1 MSAKCS
7 PSSAP
12 RKGQTRATEEV
23 QTSAPVEVNPAAS
36 MRIGIDL
43 RLHAYAPGGI
53 SRYARR
59 LARAL
64 IDVISP
70 EQLILVSHRKEQAPL
85 TLPGARA
92 KAVWTPPHHP
102 LEKWSLGAELL
113 TSRLDILHSTDFIPP
128 VWGARRMVVT
138 IHDLNFLHYPEY
150 LTTEARRF
158 YNRQIS
164 WAVMRADGILVD
176 SIATQRDLAELL
188 HVSPKRVTVAH
199 LAADERFR
207 PVPDA
212 NVAPVLKRYELEKGY
227 LLFVGVWEP
236 RKNLPGLLDA
246 LAMLRRDGAGPTL
259 VIAGR
264 PGWLYGDIYAKI
276 QSLDLE
282 SCVRFIEAPGMDELV
297 ALYNGASVLVM
308 PSFYEGFGFPA
319 LEAMQCGTPVVVA
332 DRASLPEVVG
342 DAGLLID
349 PDDPS
354 TIWEACRRLLDD
366 PDLRAHHREV
376 GIRQARTFSWRST
389 AEKTLAAY
397 RAVI

>member
-1 MSAKCS
+1 MAK
-7 PSSAP
+7 A
-12 RKGQTRATEEV
+12 RTA
-23 QTSAPVEVNPAAS
+23 ALVEVNPVAS

-64 IDVISP
+64 TEVISP
-70 EQLILVSHRKEQAPL
+70 EQLTLISHHKEQDPL
-85 TLPGARA
+85 TLPGVRA

-128 VWGARRMVVT
+128 VWGARRLVVT
-138 IHDLNFLHYPEY
+138 VHDLNFLHYPDY
-150 LTTEARRF
+150 LTAEARRF

-176 SIATQRDLAELL
+176 SYATQQDLVDLL

-199 LAADERFR
+199 LAADEQFR

-212 NVAPVLKRYELEKGY
+212 MVTPVLNRLELDRGY

-246 LAMLRRDGAGPTL
+246 LAMLRSDGVCPTL

-264 PGWLYGDIYAKI
+264 PGWLYGEIYTKI
-276 QSLDLE
+276 QSLELE
-282 SCVRFIEAPGMDELV
+282 SCVRFVEAPGMDELV
-297 ALYNGASVLVM
+297 AMYNGASVLVM

-319 LEAMQCGTPVVVA
+319 LEAMQCGTPVVVS
-332 DRASLPEVVG
+332 DRARLPEVVG

-354 TIWEACRRLLDD
+354 TIAEACRRLLDD
-366 PDLRAHHREV
+366 PELRTHYREA
-376 GIRQARTFSWRST
+376 GIRQAQTFSWRAT
-389 AEKTLAAY
+389 AETTLAAY
-397 RAVI
+397 RTVM

>member
-1 MSAKCS
+1 M
-7 PSSAP
+7 
-12 RKGQTRATEEV
+12 
-23 QTSAPVEVNPAAS
+23 AS

-64 IDVISP
+64 TEVISP
-70 EQLILVSHRKEQAPL
+70 EQLTLVAHRKEQDPL
-85 TLPGARA
+85 TLPGVGSR
-92 KAVWTPPHHP
+92 AVWTPPHHP
-102 LEKWSLGAELL
+102 LERWSLGAELL
-113 TSRLDILHSTDFIPP
+113 TSRLDVLHSTDFIPP
-128 VWGARRMVVT
+128 AWGARRLVVT
-138 IHDLNFLHYPEY
+138 VHDLNFLHYPDY
-150 LTTEARRF
+150 LTAEARRF

-164 WAVMRADGILVD
+164 WAVVRADGILVD
-176 SIATQRDLAELL
+176 SYATQQDLADLL
-188 HVSPKRVTVAH
+188 HVSPARVTVAH

-212 NVAPVLKRYELEKGY
+212 RVTPVLERFELDRGY

-246 LAMLRRDGAGPTL
+246 LSMLWSGGVCPML

-264 PGWLYGDIYAKI
+264 PGWLYGEVYSKI
-276 QSLDLE
+276 QALDLE
-282 SCVRFIEAPGMDELV
+282 SCVRFVEAPGMDDLV
-297 ALYNGASVLVM
+297 ALYNGASALVM

-354 TIWEACRRLLDD
+354 TIAEACRRLLDD
-366 PDLRAHHREV
+366 PDLGTHYRRA
-376 GIRQARTFSWRST
+376 GIKQARTFSWRAT

-397 RAVI
+397 RAVL